1 MKTSLKSK
9 FAFILTAC
17 ILIGMLPGSA
27 GRGSAKAE
35 NNLKDKQ
42 FEKQAAGTDTLE
54 QGKIDYVKLE
64 AEQGSSLRFAV
75 IGDYGNYAND
85 AQSPEVDVANLIKS
99 WAPDII
105 LTTGD
110 NNYNDGTEATIDDN
124 IGKFFHEFISPYQV
138 KHGAGG
144 QVNRFFPSLG
154 NHDWH
159 TQDVDDLPYPYL
171 DYFTLPGNER
181 YYDFTW
187 GPVHFFALD
196 SDSREPDGVGLSSVQ
211 ASWLQSR
218 LAASTS
224 PWKIVFFHHA
234 PYSSGE
240 HGSMSWMQW
249 PFAAWGADV
258 VLSGHDHTYERI
270 SPLGDILYFVNGLG
284 GKSIYDFRDE
294 EVLGSQVQYNGDY
307 GAMLV
312 DVFIGRIRFQFIN
325 RNGVVIDDFSLVKQF
340 EYSYLPILQKTSP

>member
-9 FAFILTAC
+9 FVFVLIAC
-17 ILIGMLPGSA
+17 ILVGMLPGSA
-27 GRGSAKAE
+27 GRGSAEAE
-35 NNLKDKQ
+35 NNLEDKQ
-42 FEKQAAGTDTLE
+42 FEKQAAGTDILE
-54 QGKIDYVKLE
+54 QGKIDYVELE
-64 AEQGSSLRFAV
+64 SEQGSSLRFAV
-75 IGDYGNYAND
+75 IGDYGSGRD
-85 AQSPEVDVANLIKS
+85 EERDVAALVKS
-99 WAPDII
+99 WEPEII
-105 LTTGD
+105 ITTGD
-110 NNYNDGTEATIDDN
+110 NNYPDGEAETIDEH
-124 IGKFFHEFISPYQV
+124 IGQFFHEFITPYQDSFG
-138 KHGAGG
+138 KGA
-144 QVNRFFPSLG
+144 QENLFFPSLG

-159 TQDVDDLPYPYL
+159 SPGAEPYL

-196 SDSREPDGVGLSSVQ
+196 SDSREPDGVGRSSVQ
-211 ASWLQSR
+211 AAWLQSR

-258 VLSGHDHTYERI
+258 VLTGHDHTYERI
-270 SPLGDILYFVNGLG
+270 SPPGDILYFVNGLG
-284 GKSIYDFRDE
+284 GKSRYDFVDIIE
-294 EVLGSQVQYNGDY
+294 GSQVRYSEDY